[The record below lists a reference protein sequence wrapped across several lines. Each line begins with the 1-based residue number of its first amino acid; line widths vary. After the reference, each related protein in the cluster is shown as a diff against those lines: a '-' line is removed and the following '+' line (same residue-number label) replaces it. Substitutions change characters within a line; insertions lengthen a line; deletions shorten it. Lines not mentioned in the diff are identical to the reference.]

1 MKKVAFCTL
10 GCRVNQYETEAMT
23 EKFIK
28 DGYEVGN
35 FDEVCDA
42 YVINTCTVTSMG
54 DKKSR
59 QMVSRAIRKNKDAVV
74 AVVGCFSQI
83 APQIVSKIPGVS
95 VVLGT
100 RNKGDVVHYVN
111 RAMETGEKIT
121 KINEVLKDKKFE
133 ELNVSEYQ
141 DKIRAFLKIQD
152 GCNKFCSYC
161 LIPFARGA
169 VCSKPFDSVLAEVNA
184 LALNGFQEIVL
195 SGIHTASYGTDLEG
209 NITLL
214 NLIEE
219 ISKIHGI
226 ERIRIGSIDPVFFNE
241 ECISK
246 IKDLKKLC
254 HHFHLSLQ
262 SGCDAT
268 LKRMNRGYTALRYKE
283 AVNRLREIFPDVSIT
298 TDVIVGFPGE
308 TTEEFEETYEFLKD
322 IRLTKLHVFKF
333 SPREGTKAAT
343 MGNVISS
350 DIKDK
355 RSAKL
360 IELSNECEVQ
370 YIQGLISKEVTVLY
384 ERAISHGI
392 YEGYT
397 GNYIKIITPSD
408 HDIINK
414 VLLTKII
421 GKSQKEMAATGQL
434 SREPKF

>member
-28 DGYEVGN
+28 DGYELGS

-42 YVINTCTVTSMG
+42 YVINTCTVTSVG

-59 QMVSRAIRKNKDAVV
+59 QMVSRAIRKNKDAIV

-83 APQIVSKIPGVS
+83 APDVVSSIPGVS

-100 RNKGDVVHYVN
+100 RNKGDVVYYVN
-111 RAMETGEKIT
+111 RALETGEKIT
-121 KINEVLKDKKFE
+121 KINEVLKNKKFE

-169 VCSKPFDSVLAEVNA
+169 VCSKPFKAVLEEVNN

-209 NITLL
+209 NINLL
-214 NLIEE
+214 GLIEE
-219 ISKIHGI
+219 ISKIQGI
-226 ERIRIGSIDPVFFNE
+226 ERIRIGSIDPLFFNE
-241 ECISK
+241 ECLSK
-246 IKDLKKLC
+246 IQNLNKLC

-268 LKRMNRGYTALRYKE
+268 LMRMNRGYTALRYKE
-283 AVNRLREIFPDVSIT
+283 AVNKLREIFPDVSIT

-308 TTEEFEETYEFLKD
+308 TNEEFEETYEFLKE

-333 SPREGTKAAT
+333 SPREGTRAAS
-343 MGNVISS
+343 MEGVVDSH
-350 DIKDK
+350 IKDE

-370 YIQGLISKEVTVLY
+370 YIQGLVSKKLTVLY
-384 ERAISHGI
+384 ERAISEGI

-397 GNYIKIITPSD
+397 ENYIKIITPSNY
-408 HDIINK
+408 DITNK
-414 VLLTKII
+414 ILLTEITAVSEKD
-421 GKSQKEMAATGQL
+421 MAAKGL
-434 SREPKF
+434 LR